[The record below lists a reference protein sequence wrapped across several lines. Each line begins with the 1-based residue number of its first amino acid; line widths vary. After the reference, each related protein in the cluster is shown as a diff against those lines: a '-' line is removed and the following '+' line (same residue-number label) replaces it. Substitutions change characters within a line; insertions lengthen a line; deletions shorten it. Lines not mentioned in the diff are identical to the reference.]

1 MSVRNGGCGIIQR
14 IAEESGLSISSVYKI
29 LNSSS
34 SFSADKRGLVRR
46 LAKQYGYF
54 PREGGEGGGARRLT
68 IGVLIPKY
76 PAYFW
81 EQAARGMRNAAQSMT
96 GVKLNF
102 CYYPHAYNTD
112 DAYHALTLLLNTKCD
127 AYIIYPIS
135 SLDWLEFAPKLSAEC
150 RTVFFN
156 DMMDG
161 TPNDPFISY
170 IGPDYYEEGITGAY
184 LASERITGMSEIA
197 VLASELN
204 NRQFMLGR
212 RIEGFKKAALEI
224 NPGLNIK
231 ELVFDVGNKMAAA
244 ELARR
249 IKHEYRNKGLDC
261 IYVSGGFMYLACM
274 AVEKLNR
281 TEDSPCSETI
291 CIGQEHSPSDD
302 KYLGKGRIY
311 AYVAQDIYLQGYMA
325 VKEAVGS
332 IMMNMP
338 LKSMYMSSSP
348 IMGKSSAR

>member
-34 SFSADKRGLVRR
+34 SFSADKRELVRR

-54 PREGGEGGGARRLT
+54 PREGWEGGRTRRLD

-76 PAYFW
+76 PSYFW
-81 EQAARGMRNAAQSMT
+81 ERAAQGMRNAAQSMT
-96 GVKLNF
+96 DVKLNF
-102 CYYPHAYNTD
+102 CYYPYAYNTD
-112 DAYHALTLLLNTKCD
+112 DAHHALNLLLNTKCD

-135 SLDWLEFAPKLSAEC
+135 SLDWLSVSLKLSAEC

-170 IGPDYYEEGITGAY
+170 IGPDYYEEGVTGAY
-184 LASERITGMSEIA
+184 LASERIACMSEIA
-197 VLASELN
+197 VLTSELN

-224 NPGLNIK
+224 NPSISINEI
-231 ELVFDVGNKMAAA
+231 VFDAGTKMAAA

-249 IKHEYRNKGLDC
+249 IKNKYRNKRLDC

-281 TEDSPCSETI
+281 TEDSPCTDTI

-311 AYVAQDIYLQGYMA
+311 AYVEQDIYLQGYMA
-325 VKEAVGS
+325 VKEVVSS
-332 IMMNMP
+332 IMMNIP
-338 LKSMYMSSSP
+338 LKSMYISSSP
-348 IMGKSSAR
+348 ILGKEC